1 VWADDRDTS
10 LARARRALSELE
22 VEGVKTT
29 APLLATLLDE
39 DWFGDGTFDT
49 GTLERWLE
57 DTTTRSTGA

>member
-1 VWADDRDTS
+1 
-10 LARARRALSELE
+10 